1 MRYMLDTNICI
12 YAIKK
17 SPKSLLDRLSC
28 REPGDCCISSITFS
42 ELMYGVEKSST
53 PERNR
58 MALALFLSAFEVIG
72 FDSNAAIEFGDI
84 RASLERKGTP
94 IGPLDTLIAAHA
106 RSRGLVLVTNNEKE
120 FSRVDGLL
128 VENWV

>member
-17 SPKSLLDRLSC
+17 SPKSLLDKLSC
-28 REPGDCCISSITFS
+28 CEPGDCCISSITFS

-58 MALALFLSAFEVIG
+58 MALALFLSSLEVLV
-72 FDSNAAIEFGDI
+72 FDSSAAIEFGDI
-84 RASLERKGTP
+84 RASLERKGLP
-94 IGPLDTLIAAHA
+94 IGPMDTLIAAHA
-106 RSRGLVLVTNNEKE
+106 RSRGLVLVTNNERE

-128 VENWV
+128 LENWV